1 MAKISKHNG
10 PSDAQTGQG
19 MPLTDDEKAQGER
32 RTKSAADLLRER
44 RKLGPYL
51 PDAGAEQVQLTPG
64 HSDPE
69 TGEATPA
76 EPTHLPPERPRE
88 GQEEEMQAETVTLE
102 QPARNASRE
111 AWVNYVEALTD
122 EDVPEDTTRAELI
135 EMYGSPPS

>member
-76 EPTHLPPERPRE
+76 EPTHLPPERPR
-88 GQEEEMQAETVTLE
+88 
-102 QPARNASRE
+102 NASRE